1 MPKQKTRKAV
11 KKRITVTKKGKVKTG
26 KAFTGHLMTSKNRKR
41 KRQLRKRNV
50 LSGKDSAKL
59 RAMII
64 S

>member
-11 KKRITVTKKGKVKTG
+11 KKRITVTKRGKVKTAR
-26 KAFTGHLMTSKNRKR
+26 AFSGHLMTSKSRKR
-41 KRQLRKRNV
+41 KRHLGKKNV
-50 LSGKDSAKL
+50 LSNKDSAKL